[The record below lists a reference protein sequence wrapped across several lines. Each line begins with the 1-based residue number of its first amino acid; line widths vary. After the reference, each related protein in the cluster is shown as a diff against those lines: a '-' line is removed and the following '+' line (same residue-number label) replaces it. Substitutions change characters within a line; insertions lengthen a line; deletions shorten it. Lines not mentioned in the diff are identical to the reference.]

1 MIKESRT
8 PAGWVLFFSFLISLF
23 TLLIYLAETE
33 FSDEELSLLLVIMRY
48 SSFMVCVSSIFFFV
62 TGIIS
67 LFKKPT
73 VHSVLLV
80 IFSVL
85 GVLYGTGII
94 MYDAFIAT
102 ITGGQS

>member
-23 TLLIYLAETE
+23 TLIIYLAETE

>member
-23 TLLIYLAETE
+23 TLIIYLAETE

-73 VHSVLLV
+73 VYSVLLV

-85 GVLYGTGII
+85 GTLYGAGII

>member
-8 PAGWVLFFSFLISLF
+8 PAGWVLFFSLLTSLF
-23 TLLIYLAETE
+23 TLIIYLSENGY
-33 FSDEELSLLLVIMRY
+33 SDEELMFLLVILRY
-48 SSFMVCVSSIFFFV
+48 SSFTVSVSSLFFFV

-67 LFKKPT
+67 LIKKFT
-73 VHSVLLV
+73 VYSLLQV

-85 GVLYGTGII
+85 GVFYGAGII
-94 MYDAFIAT
+94 IVNALIAT